1 MATRG
6 RSAKAK
12 GTRYERELA
21 LELGGKR
28 TPLSGASGGGDITLP
43 ADSLWRAFSWEA
55 KRRAAL
61 PIFLTKPLE
70 QAAADIAIGD
80 PRKPAVAFRADHSRT
95 IVAFYLDDLRP
106 LVEALTEVG
115 GGARI
120 RVVARD
126 LERLAEELRRAV
138 R

>member
-1 MATRG
+1 M
-6 RSAKAK
+6 SASKAK

-28 TPLSGASGGGDITLP
+28 TPLSGAGGGGDITLP
-43 ADSLWRAFSWEA
+43 SDSIWRAFSWEA

-61 PIFLTKPLE
+61 PVFLTKPLE
-70 QAAADIAIGD
+70 QAASDVAIGD
-80 PRKPAVAFRADHSRT
+80 PRKPAVAFRGDHGRT
-95 IVAFYLDDLRP
+95 IVAFYLDDLKP

-126 LERLAEELRRAV
+126 LERLAEELRKAV